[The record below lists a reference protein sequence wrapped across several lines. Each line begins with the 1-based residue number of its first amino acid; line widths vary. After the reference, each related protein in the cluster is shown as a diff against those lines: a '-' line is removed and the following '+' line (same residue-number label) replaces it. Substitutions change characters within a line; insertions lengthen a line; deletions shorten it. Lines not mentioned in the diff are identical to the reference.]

1 MIFQKGE
8 VVISWCFLVRLK
20 MQNCPPL
27 SKEVRANSIQ
37 RLLQV
42 VMVVKE
48 EEVRQHLPGSPFTP
62 APRGMRDAD
71 GDDDNLADDRCVHRW

>member
-8 VVISWCFLVRLK
+8 VVISRCFLVRLK

-48 EEVRQHLPGSPFTP
+48 
-62 APRGMRDAD
+62 
-71 GDDDNLADDRCVHRW
+71 